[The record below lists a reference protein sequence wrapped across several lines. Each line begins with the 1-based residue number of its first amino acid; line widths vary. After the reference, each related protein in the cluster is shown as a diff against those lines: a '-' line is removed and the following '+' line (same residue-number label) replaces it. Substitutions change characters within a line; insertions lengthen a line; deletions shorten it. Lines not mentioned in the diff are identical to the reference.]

1 MKETDDY
8 NDGVNSV
15 KTFVL
20 AEKPSVGR
28 ELARVLGCH
37 ENKRNYFEG
46 KRYVVTW
53 GLGHLVTLAEPEDY
67 NDKYRQW
74 ELDHLPILP
83 KNMKLK
89 VLKETSRQFKVVQQ
103 LAKRADLKELIIAT
117 DAGREGE
124 LVARWIME
132 MVRWNKPYKR
142 LWISSQTDQAI
153 KDGFAQLKPGKN
165 YDRLYESAVCRAEA
179 DWLIGLNV
187 TRALTCKYNIP
198 LSAGRV
204 QTPSLAMIVEREEEI
219 RQFVSKPYRLVEL
232 VLDGFHATWR
242 HHRGDPRIFKEE
254 QAESLVRKL
263 TEKKATITNLH
274 TATKTE
280 SQPLPY
286 DLTELQRDANR
297 RYGFSAKKTSSVL
310 QLLYERHKLVTY
322 PRTDS
327 RYLSSDMLS
336 TLKARL
342 DAINVGSYKSL
353 AQPVKREA
361 KLLLKRAVND
371 AKVTDHHAIIPT
383 EERLNLAA
391 LSPDER
397 RLYDLIARRFL
408 ALFYPVSRYDESKV
422 TLEANGESFHA
433 AGKVVRELGWKQ
445 VYDVDRMTDEQKET
459 QLPTRLQEGQTFAIR
474 SIRTQQQHTQ
484 PPARYTEASLLTQM
498 EKYNLGTPA
507 TRADIIEK
515 LINADS
521 IQRQGAALHPT
532 PKGEQLLELVT
543 SELRSPE
550 LTAKW
555 ESELEQIAKGNGS
568 MHRFLDQI
576 RKKTAEMVQEV
587 RNSEQKYK
595 AFNPANHHCP
605 DCGHMLQQIN
615 HKRGKTLRCIHEGCG
630 YKRSLEQVTINK
642 RCPQCRKKMLLRDGK
657 KGKFAQCRHCNIVE
671 TLDNAQRN
679 RKAERREM
687 HKLKNKYS
695 SNESF
700 GVSLADKLKEAL
712 KQSDK

>member
-1 MKETDDY
+1 MWMK
-8 NDGVNSV
+8 SL
-15 KTFVL
+15 VL

-28 ELARVLGCH
+28 EIARVLGCRD
-37 ENKRNYFEG
+37 NRKNYFEG

-67 NDKYRQW
+67 SDKYRQW

-153 KDGFAQLKPGKN
+153 KEGFAQLKPGKN

-204 QTPSLAMIVEREEEI
+204 QTPSLAIIVEREEEI

-232 VLDGFHATWR
+232 VLDGFHATSR

-310 QLLYERHKLVTY
+310 QLLYERHKI
-322 PRTDS
+322 R
-327 RYLSSDMLS
+327 
-336 TLKARL
+336 
-342 DAINVGSYKSL
+342 
-353 AQPVKREA
+353 
-361 KLLLKRAVND
+361 RAHV
-371 AKVTDHHAIIPT
+371 
-383 EERLNLAA
+383 
-391 LSPDER
+391 
-397 RLYDLIARRFL
+397 
-408 ALFYPVSRYDESKV
+408 
-422 TLEANGESFHA
+422 
-433 AGKVVRELGWKQ
+433 
-445 VYDVDRMTDEQKET
+445 
-459 QLPTRLQEGQTFAIR
+459 
-474 SIRTQQQHTQ
+474 
-484 PPARYTEASLLTQM
+484 
-498 EKYNLGTPA
+498 
-507 TRADIIEK
+507 
-515 LINADS
+515 
-521 IQRQGAALHPT
+521 
-532 PKGEQLLELVT
+532 
-543 SELRSPE
+543 
-550 LTAKW
+550 
-555 ESELEQIAKGNGS
+555 
-568 MHRFLDQI
+568 
-576 RKKTAEMVQEV
+576 
-587 RNSEQKYK
+587 
-595 AFNPANHHCP
+595 
-605 DCGHMLQQIN
+605 
-615 HKRGKTLRCIHEGCG
+615 
-630 YKRSLEQVTINK
+630 
-642 RCPQCRKKMLLRDGK
+642 
-657 KGKFAQCRHCNIVE
+657 
-671 TLDNAQRN
+671 
-679 RKAERREM
+679 
-687 HKLKNKYS
+687 
-695 SNESF
+695 
-700 GVSLADKLKEAL
+700 
-712 KQSDK
+712 